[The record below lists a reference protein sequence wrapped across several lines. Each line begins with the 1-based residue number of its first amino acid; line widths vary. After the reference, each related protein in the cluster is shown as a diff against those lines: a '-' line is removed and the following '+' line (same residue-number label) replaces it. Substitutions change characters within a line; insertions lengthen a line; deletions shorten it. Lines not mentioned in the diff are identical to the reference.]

1 MNSKKE
7 LEPTWGELIFGGLLV
22 MLFIFMLGYML
33 IGIFKSLETS
43 LKDTKQETILR
54 SAYENNEN
62 TDYVLK
68 ETILLKA
75 ISAESSSL
83 TKNKKEGNSK
93 IGKFF
98 IRDTEEI
105 TNEQVPKQEF
115 YYFVASKDGIQKKNF
130 KEETGEELTSK
141 NVFFKEISA
150 SEQPKI
156 EIKVK
161 EFSKRDLENE
171 RRSIGLEE
179 KSYTIYLN
187 EEDFKILSK

>member
-1 MNSKKE
+1 
-7 LEPTWGELIFGGLLV
+7 

-83 TKNKKEGNSK
+83 TKNKKEGILRLES
-93 IGKFF
+93 FSYE
-98 IRDTEEI
+98 T
-105 TNEQVPKQEF
+105 
-115 YYFVASKDGIQKKNF
+115 QK
-130 KEETGEELTSK
+130 
-141 NVFFKEISA
+141 
-150 SEQPKI
+150 
-156 EIKVK
+156 
-161 EFSKRDLENE
+161 R
-171 RRSIGLEE
+171 
-179 KSYTIYLN
+179 
-187 EEDFKILSK
+187 

>member
-1 MNSKKE
+1 
-7 LEPTWGELIFGGLLV
+7 
-22 MLFIFMLGYML
+22 ML

-75 ISAESSSL
+75 ISADSSRL
-83 TKNKKEGNSK
+83 TKSKKEGNSK

-98 IRDTEEI
+98 IRDTEEM
-105 TNEQVPKQEF
+105 TSEQVPKQEF
-115 YYFVASKDGIQKKNF
+115 YYFVESKDGIQKKNF

-150 SEQPKI
+150 SEQPK
-156 EIKVK
+156 
-161 EFSKRDLENE
+161 
-171 RRSIGLEE
+171 
-179 KSYTIYLN
+179 
-187 EEDFKILSK
+187 

>member
-1 MNSKKE
+1 MVAMFSADSA
-7 LEPTWGELIFGGLLV
+7 LGLAGSVILALAVGALTGLV
-22 MLFIFMLGYML
+22 NG
-33 IGIFKSLETS
+33 IGVVKFRIPAM
-43 LKDTKQETILR
+43 I
-54 SAYENNEN
+54 
-62 TDYVLK
+62 
-68 ETILLKA
+68 
-75 ISAESSSL
+75 
-83 TKNKKEGNSK
+83 NSK

-161 EFSKRDLENE
+161 EL
-171 RRSIGLEE
+171 IG
-179 KSYTIYLN
+179 KTSN
-187 EEDFKILSK
+187 DV

>member
-1 MNSKKE
+1 
-7 LEPTWGELIFGGLLV
+7 
-22 MLFIFMLGYML
+22 MLGYML
-33 IGIFKSLETS
+33 IGIFKSLETF

-75 ISAESSSL
+75 ISADSSRL
-83 TKNKKEGNSK
+83 TKSKKEGNSK

-98 IRDTEEI
+98 IRDTEEM
-105 TNEQVPKQEF
+105 TSEQVPKQEF
-115 YYFVASKDGIQKKNF
+115 YYFVESKDGIQKKNF

-141 NVFFKEISA
+141 NVSFKEISA

-156 EIKVK
+156 EIKSKK

-179 KSYTIYLN
+179 KSYTIYLH